1 MSTTLIKNAAWAI
14 VWDEKLGRQVYRRG
28 VDVAFTD
35 DRITFVGRGF
45 AGAADQTIDGAD
57 RLVMPG
63 LIDIHSHPHH
73 EPLYRGIREEHGLPG
88 MHMTGLYERSQ
99 ALQAPDVDARADSA
113 EFGYCELLLSGV
125 TSLVDISA
133 PWDGWIDLFAKS
145 GMRGFLAP
153 GYASARWTMEDDH
166 ELHYAWDPDRGRA
179 GFAAALE
186 VIELA
191 LADPCGRLSG
201 VISPMQIDT
210 CEPDLLSD
218 SRDLARERGL
228 PFTLH
233 VSQSVTEVREMI
245 RRHGMTPVQWADDLG
260 LLGPGTILGHALFLD
275 THSWVRWHT
284 TSDLRLLGDSGTA
297 VAHCPTP
304 FARYGHVMEN
314 FGDYLRAGVTM
325 GVGTDCS
332 PHNLIEEMRKATVL
346 AHIAARDIHS
356 VTAADLFHAATV
368 GGANALMRDDL
379 GRLAPGKKAD
389 IVLVDLAC
397 PQMQPDRDPLKA
409 LIYHAADRAVRDVFV
424 DGRQVVAD
432 RRVLTLDQQA
442 AGGRLR
448 AAQERME
455 ALAPSR
461 DYRRRS
467 AAEITPLSL
476 PIAD

>member
-1 MSTTLIKNAAWAI
+1 
-14 VWDEKLGRQVYRRG
+14 V
-28 VDVAFTD
+28 
-35 DRITFVGRGF
+35 
-45 AGAADQTIDGAD
+45 
-57 RLVMPG
+57 
-63 LIDIHSHPHH
+63 
-73 EPLYRGIREEHGLPG
+73 
-88 MHMTGLYERSQ
+88 
-99 ALQAPDVDARADSA
+99 
-113 EFGYCELLLSGV
+113 
-125 TSLVDISA
+125 
-133 PWDGWIDLFAKS
+133 
-145 GMRGFLAP
+145 
-153 GYASARWTMEDDH
+153 
-166 ELHYAWDPDRGRA
+166 
-179 GFAAALE
+179 
-186 VIELA
+186 
-191 LADPCGRLSG
+191 
-201 VISPMQIDT
+201 
-210 CEPDLLSD
+210 
-218 SRDLARERGL
+218 

-245 RRHGMTPVQWADDLG
+245 QRHGMTPVQWADDLG

-284 TSDLRLLGDSGTA
+284 TSDLKLLGDSGTA

-346 AHIAARDIHS
+346 AHIAARDINS
-356 VTAADLFHAATV
+356 VSAADLFHAATV
-368 GGANALMRDDL
+368 GGAKALMRDDL
-379 GRLAPGKKAD
+379 GRIAPGMKAD

-397 PQMQPDRDPLKA
+397 PQMQPDRDPLKS
-409 LIYHAADRAVRDVFV
+409 LIYHAADRAVRDVFI
-424 DGRQVVAD
+424 DGRQVVAEG
-432 RRVLTLDQQA
+432 RVLTLDQHA

-476 PIAD
+476 PVAE